1 MLQPEVQFDVSLKP
15 YNTFGIDVKA
25 KAFCTIDSLD
35 QLSVIRELYLQYQ
48 PEILV
53 LGGGSNVLLTKDFN
67 GLVLLNNVKGIEV
80 RSEGQKQ
87 VELFAK
93 SGENWHELVMWTVNK
108 NWGGLENL
116 SLIPGSV
123 GAAPIQNIGAY
134 GVELKDVLKDVH
146 AYHWKTGTH
155 CVFSNKDCRFGYRNS
170 IFKGEAKGNYF
181 ITGIT
186 LLLEKNP
193 TQFKTSYGDIRKVL
207 GEKGVVHPTVASISA
222 AVINI
227 RSSKLP
233 DPAVLGNAGSFFK
246 NPVLEATSFSRL
258 KALFPDMPSF
268 PHEED
273 TVKIPAAWLIERCGW
288 KGRKVGNTG
297 NHASQALVI
306 VNYGGAT
313 GEEIWQ
319 HAMTVRQSVK
329 EQFGIDLE
337 PEVNVV

>member
-15 YNTFGIDVKA
+15 YNTFGIDVRA
-25 KAFCTIDSLD
+25 KAFCRIESLD
-35 QLSVIRELYLQYQ
+35 QLSAIRELYLQYQ

-67 GLVLLNNVKGIEV
+67 GLVLMNSLKGIEV
-80 RSEGQKQ
+80 RAENQQQ
-87 VELFAK
+87 VELFAT
-93 SGENWHELVMWTVNK
+93 SGENWHELVMWAVSQNF
-108 NWGGLENL
+108 GGIENL

-146 AYHWKTGTH
+146 AYHWETGTH
-155 CVFSNKDCRFGYRNS
+155 RVFSNEACRFGYRDS
-170 IFKGEAKGNYF
+170 IFKREEKGSYF

-193 TQFKTSYGDIRKVL
+193 TQFKTSYGDILKVL
-207 GEKGVVHPTVASISA
+207 KDGGIVQPTVAAISD

-246 NPVLEATSFSRL
+246 NPVVEASHFSRL

-268 PHEED
+268 PQEDD

-288 KGRKVGNTG
+288 KGRKVGHTG

-319 HAMTVRQSVK
+319 HAMAVQQSVK
-329 EQFGIDLE
+329 EQFGIVLE